1 MNHDEFT
8 HNQRRRARH
17 LVVAVAIVVP
27 LALAVYGV
35 ASAAIPGLSLTPG
48 QSAPVTC
55 SGGSIEVSP
64 QSATS
69 LTVNCEQSSTNSPPP
84 VNTPPAGQWWSIPTG
99 VVSWQWVLNH
109 PFDVSN
115 SSDLGTDD
123 SLADGSPA
131 PTPTVYDIDA
141 IINPASTVAALHA
154 RGAHVICYI
163 ESGSA
168 GDYYSASQEG
178 IPTTYYDQLQSAGVL
193 GNTLPGYPQERFVNI
208 TSPAAVSVVEA
219 EINQQCAAKGFDA
232 VETDLDETYTGYD
245 GSTGFP
251 LTESNEQTFLTTIAD
266 YIHSLGLGWIAKN
279 LVDTGDNFATVME
292 PLADGLLT
300 ENCNQWNQC
309 GQASTYIANGKG
321 VLNAE
326 YNLEPS
332 QFCPADDAAGINGA
346 RIDSSVDGYRIPC
359 R

>member
-1 MNHDEFT
+1 MNHGDIT
-8 HNQRRRARH
+8 HNQRRKARH
-17 LVVAVAIVVP
+17 LLVAVAI
-27 LALAVYGV
+27 ALPVALIGYGV
-35 ASAAIPGLSLTPG
+35 AAATIPGLTLQAG
-48 QSAPVTC
+48 QSTSVTC
-55 SGGSIEVSP
+55 SGGNIEVSP
-64 QSATS
+64 QSSTS
-69 LTVNCEQSSTNSPPP
+69 LTVNCDQSSSIPPP
-84 VNTPPAGQWWSIPTG
+84 PPSTPSHWSIPTG
-99 VVSWQWVLNH
+99 AVSWQWVLNH
-109 PFDVSN
+109 PFST
-115 SSDLGTDD
+115 SSASDMGTDD
-123 SLADGSPA
+123 YLADGSPA

-154 RGAHVICYI
+154 LNDHVICYI

-208 TSPAAVSVVEA
+208 TSPTAVSIVES
-219 EINQQCAAKGFDA
+219 EISQQCAAKGFDA

-245 GSTGFP
+245 GATGYA

-266 YIHSLGLGWIAKN
+266 YIHSLGMGWIAKN

-300 ENCNQWNQC
+300 ENCNQWDQC
-309 GQASTYIANGKG
+309 GQASTYISNGKG

-346 RIDSSVDGYRIPC
+346 RIDASVDGFRIPC